1 MELLKVLSIK
11 EHYNVCV
18 HHIGWKSHSD
28 ATAPFEEQLREH
40 QQVSC
45 ASWNFWGLSQM
56 LRITEWGRSR
66 AHVNPQLL
74 PLLWCHSPTHL
85 YQWHTRA
92 EKTLQ
97 PILEILLF
105 SSWRGRGVGKQGKE
119 NVHIKPT
126 QTSFSMPTNPSLKM
140 KSQSAVALAATS
152 LEMAGEKT
160 PFYQGCGCGIVIDAS
175 INCCLLKCHGV
186 GFLPHF
192 QLQRTADGRG
202 RNNEDPF
209 LSLRLK
215 NLLLFTAKKS
225 SSRDCHKWHF
235 LDLHWK
241 LPSIIPHGCYSVCHR
256 EQTRTSSLSTASR
269 WSVFL
274 WVYSY
279 YKKQRA

>member
-1 MELLKVLSIK
+1 MYIIWAGK
-11 EHYNVCV
+11 
-18 HHIGWKSHSD
+18 
-28 ATAPFEEQLREH
+28 AT
-40 QQVSC
+40 
-45 ASWNFWGLSQM
+45 QM
-56 LRITEWGRSR
+56 LPLPLKSSWESTSRFHVLPGISEVSHKCLGSLSEAWSR

-105 SSWRGRGVGKQGKE
+105 SSWRGRGAGKQGKE
-119 NVHIKPT
+119 NVHVKPT

-235 LDLHWK
+235 LDLLWK
-241 LPSIIPHGCYSVCHR
+241 LPSIIPQGCYSVCHR

-269 WSVFL
+269 WSVFFCEFT
-274 WVYSY
+274 VPTKS
-279 YKKQRA
+279 RERNAH